1 MKNNTFEMPVAI
13 GGVVYDEDTPTFPQ
27 EVIGYRIGRM
37 IGEEEWEY
45 EEGYKPDTWY
55 IQYERNGISVSSPV
69 SQLGISF
76 FLTREEA
83 IKASKQN

>member
-1 MKNNTFEMPVAI
+1 MKEKKFEMPVAI
-13 GGVVYDEDTPTFPQ
+13 GDFVYDICRPTLPQ

-37 IGEEEWEY
+37 MGEEEWEY

-55 IQYERNGISVSSPV
+55 IQYERNGVSTSSPI
-69 SQLGISF
+69 SELGESF

-83 IKASKQN
+83 IATNELN